1 MDTILCQRRES
12 TSQVCFWEACL
23 LFPVETNHTIHPQT
37 NTTTNR
43 PHIASH
49 AVAPETIWTLNVKV
63 TLKNVIALEQ
73 SSLNSTCL
81 SHFVLGLKA
90 NLRAC
95 VKFTQVTFIML
106 MFHNHKVTM
115 CFAFISNSVSV
126 VKSFKT
132 WQKCA
137 CAIFLPLFLICY
149 LMQSHSQILS
159 STQVYK

>member
-106 MFHNHKVTM
+106 MFHTIMSQCVSPSFQT
-115 CFAFISNSVSV
+115 AFLLLNRSKPDRSVLVQS
-126 VKSFKT
+126 S
-132 WQKCA
+132 C
-137 CAIFLPLFLICY
+137 LFF
-149 LMQSHSQILS
+149 
-159 STQVYK
+159 